1 MTTKLDRD
9 LKREIEVGGQAY
21 TVTMTREGLKL
32 TLKGHRK
39 GREWAWKDLVGSD
52 GNLTPAVNAS
62 LEQPQPAS
70 NEADDPDQ

>member
-21 TVTMTREGLKL
+21 TVTITRDGLKL

-39 GREWAWKDLVGSD
+39 GRELAWKDLVGGD
-52 GNLTPAVNAS
+52 GTLATALNSS
-62 LEQPQPAS
+62 LGQS
-70 NEADDPDQ
+70 GDPSQ